1 MVLVLPTESNAN
13 TVQQQYAD
21 EARTRTGSAG
31 NTKTENEGN
40 IRFASQSGAMQN
52 TRP

>member
-13 TVQQQYAD
+13 TANAD
-21 EARTRTGSAG
+21 EARARKGSAG